1 MKKERLRQLGNEMK
15 KNGESITISFRLMII
30 MVLSMLG
37 NIFKCRQFITGFTGS
52 ALGRQSYGKTA
63 PACGQTAAIF
73 CRRQNSFQG
82 AGSHCLKWVRTGV
95 PDIPEFLQRIKA
107 GECLGV
113 DGRTVS
119 ASSG

>member
-1 MKKERLRQLGNEMK
+1 MIKERLRQLGNEM

-37 NIFKCRQFITGFTGS
+37 NILNAVSLSRDLPDRQ
-52 ALGRQSYGKTA
+52 GRQSYGKTA

-82 AGSHCLKWVRTGV
+82 AGSHCLKWVRTAC
-95 PDIPEFLQRIKA
+95 RIF
-107 GECLGV
+107 
-113 DGRTVS
+113 RNF
-119 ASSG
+119 